1 MKNGNLMKQF
11 LMSVLVVFLM
21 CFVGYGQ
28 ALDKK
33 SKGISKP
40 EQQVMALNRAW
51 ADAITKGDAAALD
64 RLFADDMIVT
74 SGSGAI
80 RDKAGEIKD
89 AAGAPDPDFV
99 WTRPF
104 TTEDVRVKIYRD
116 AAAVTGLAK
125 WAFKYKGQ
133 EVNQERRFTQLYVK
147 QHGQWRIVAQQVSS
161 NLYKKPQTSP

>member
-1 MKNGNLMKQF
+1 MKHF
-11 LMSVLVVFLM
+11 LVTVLLSVLM
-21 CFVGYGQ
+21 CFVAYGQ
-28 ALDKK
+28 AQDEK
-33 SKGISKP
+33 SKGMSKP

-51 ADAITKGDAAALD
+51 ADAITKGDAAALE

-104 TTEDVRVKIYRD
+104 TTEDVRVKIYKD
-116 AAAVTGLAK
+116 AAIVTGLAK
-125 WAFKYKGQ
+125 WGFRYKGQ
-133 EVNQERRFTQLYVK
+133 EVNQERRYTQMYVK
-147 QHGQWRIVAQQVSS
+147 QQGQWRIVAQQVSS
-161 NLYKKPQTSP
+161 NLYKKP

>member
-1 MKNGNLMKQF
+1 MKQF
-11 LMSVLVVFLM
+11 PIAVLIALLV
-21 CFVGYGQ
+21 CFAAYGQ
-28 ALDKK
+28 AQNKK
-33 SKGISKP
+33 SKGTSKP
-40 EQQVMALNRAW
+40 EQEVVALNRVW
-51 ADAITKGDAAALD
+51 ADAITKGDAGVLD

-104 TTEDVRVKIYRD
+104 TTEDVRVRIYKD

-133 EVNQERRFTQLYVK
+133 EVNQERRYTQMYVK
-147 QHGQWRIVAQQVSS
+147 QQGQWKIVAQQVSS
-161 NLYKKPQTSP
+161 NLYKKPQTTP

>member
-1 MKNGNLMKQF
+1 MKRF
-11 LMSVLVVFLM
+11 LVALLIAVLM
-21 CFVGYGQ
+21 CLVAYGQ
-28 ALDKK
+28 AQDKK
-33 SKGISKP
+33 SKGMSKP

-51 ADAITKGDAAALD
+51 ANAITKGDAAALD
-64 RLFADDMIVT
+64 RLFADDVIVT

-104 TTEDVRVKIYRD
+104 TTEDVRIKIYRD

-125 WAFKYKGQ
+125 WAFSYKGQ
-133 EVNQERRFTQLYVK
+133 GVNQERRYTQLYVK
-147 QHGQWRIVAQQVSS
+147 QQGQWRIVAQQVSS